1 MYCYGNIPVLI
12 LLLVLCS
19 ARAEQDKT
27 QVSLANIE
35 SPGGSG
41 RLSGILTT
49 PEDTVPVVYR
59 PKSLT
64 PTSSESRRRN
74 SEKHVARTLPLGPAK
89 SSTFGNH
96 AAAFV
101 GNRGQNSPG
110 LVLRDA
116 MPKSAR
122 FFGMQTVQSK
132 FSPSSGLMDL

>member
-27 QVSLANIE
+27 QVSPTNID
-35 SPGGSG
+35 SG
-41 RLSGILTT
+41 RLSGIATT

-64 PTSSESRRRN
+64 PTSSASRRRS

-96 AAAFV
+96 APAFV
-101 GNRGQNSPG
+101 GNRGQNIPG